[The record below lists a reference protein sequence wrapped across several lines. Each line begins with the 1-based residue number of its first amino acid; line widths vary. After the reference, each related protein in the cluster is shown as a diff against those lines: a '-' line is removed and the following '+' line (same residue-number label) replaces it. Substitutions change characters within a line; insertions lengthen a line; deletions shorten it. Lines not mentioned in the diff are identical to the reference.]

1 MTRRPLAAVP
11 AAITLSLAALAACV
25 RESPPAGGTGPGPT
39 SAFVGYSNPATK
51 QTVCGNC
58 HVLRQGSW
66 ARTGHARAW
75 ADLQASGQAAAACDQ
90 CHTTNASSVGGADT
104 AGFFAATPATQKY
117 FQDVQ
122 CEACHG
128 AGAAHVTVPD
138 ETQPIPYLVSYD
150 STLRVGC
157 GTCHSGAP
165 HASFY
170 EDWSHGA
177 HRGLE
182 APAISTGGACLQCHE
197 GKTVEQRF
205 GGTAYYV
212 EFGSA
217 AALPI
222 GCATC
227 HNPHGSGNAAELR
240 ESITARDTTNLCIQC
255 HERNAVPDTAN
266 TRGPHSP
273 QGPTFLGTSGWRP
286 AGFVWDSTNTTT
298 HANPAANP
306 RLCVTCHVDTLDVSG
321 AAGRLAWRYTGHG
334 FYAIPCVDTAGVD
347 STDSC
352 GDSLRSFAA
361 CAASGCHSTGD
372 IARTNLEALE
382 QEMAFLTGTLWTDVN
397 GDAKIDSGD
406 TGLLTLVPATEFKRD
421 SVITVAEGALFNV
434 QLVGVDGSHG
444 VHNPA
449 YLKALLTATIEAV
462 QQRYGLAAA
471 PAQRSR
477 LARLAAGLGVRIAGR
492 WARR

>member
-1 MTRRPLAAVP
+1 MTRHPLPGALGAV
-11 AAITLSLAALAACV
+11 ALSIAALAAYGCV
-25 RESPPAGGTGPGPT
+25 RENPVAGGAPPT
-39 SAFVGYSNPATK
+39 KGASFVGYSDPAVK

-58 HVLRQGSW
+58 HVLRQESW
-66 ARTGHARAW
+66 VATGHAKAW
-75 ADLQASGQAAAACDQ
+75 ADLQASGQATGSCAT

-104 AGFFAATPATQKY
+104 AGYYAATPATQKY

-128 AGAAHVTVPD
+128 PGAAHVTVPD
-138 ETQPIPYLVSYD
+138 ETQPIAYLVSYD
-150 STLRVGC
+150 STLHVGC

-165 HASFY
+165 HASFL

-182 APAISTGGACLQCHE
+182 APAISTGGTCLQCHE

-205 GGTAYYV
+205 GGSNVYV
-212 EFGSA
+212 EVGSA
-217 AALPI
+217 AAFPI

-227 HNPHGSGNAAELR
+227 HNPHGSGNTSELR
-240 ESITARDTTNLCIQC
+240 ASITVKDTTNLCIQC
-255 HERNAVPDTAN
+255 HKRNAVPDTAN

-298 HANPAANP
+298 HATTAANP
-306 RLCVTCHVDTLDVSG
+306 RLCATCHLDTLDVSG
-321 AAGRLAWRYTGHG
+321 AGGKVAWHYTGHG

-347 STDSC
+347 STDAC
-352 GDSLRSFAA
+352 AITQRSFAA
-361 CAASGCHSTGD
+361 CTASGCHATGD
-372 IARTNLEALE
+372 AARSNLEALD
-382 QEMAFLTGTLWTDVN
+382 QELAFLTTTLWDDVN
-397 GDAKIDSGD
+397 GDGKIDSGD
-406 TGLLTLVPATEFKRD
+406 TGLLTQVPATEFKRD

-434 QLVGVDGSHG
+434 QLIGVDGSHG
-444 VHNPA
+444 VHNPP

-462 QQRYGLAAA
+462 RQRYGLAVPPVRAA
-471 PAQRSR
+471 DI
-477 LARLAAGLGVRIAGR
+477 ARVAADLGVRIAGR
-492 WARR
+492 